1 MNSHKNARLTHLRRL
16 EMVQDITER
25 GASAADAALKHGVS
39 AVTARKWLARYLADG
54 AAGLLD
60 KSSRPEK
67 SPRSISPEVAL
78 AIVELRR
85 KLFLQARIASYMGV
99 SRATVSR
106 VLRRA
111 GLSRLSD
118 LRPDEPVQR
127 YEREHPGEL
136 LHIDIKKLGR
146 FDKVGHRITG
156 DRTQRA
162 RNIGWDF
169 VFVAVDD
176 HSRLAFTQIYPDET
190 RHSAEA
196 FLRAA
201 VDYFASVGVPI
212 QRVLSDNGMAF
223 RSALFGASCL
233 ELGITQKFTRAYRP
247 QTNGKAERFIQS
259 ALREWAYGHTYANS
273 EQRRAALPV
282 WNHFYNWHRPHHGI
296 NLVPPMSRL
305 AMSRKNLLT
314 LHMWSCCGRCC
325 LHRVLPNF
333 WPRWRLGRLSWCH
346 RRKLVCVFGGCG
358 MRCLP

>member
-1 MNSHKNARLTHLRRL
+1 MNTHKNARLTYLRRL
-16 EMVQDITER
+16 EMVQDLTE
-25 GASAADAALKHGVS
+25 GGLCASEAAAKQGVS

-67 SPRSISPEVAL
+67 SPRAISPCVAL
-78 AIVELRR
+78 TIVELRR
-85 KLFLQARIASYMGV
+85 KLFLQSHIASYMGV
-99 SRATVSR
+99 SKATVSR

-146 FDKVGHRITG
+146 FDQVGHRITG
-156 DRTQRA
+156 DRRQRA
-162 RNIGWDF
+162 RHIGWDY

-176 HSRLAFTQIYPDET
+176 HSRVAFTQVYPDES

-201 VDYFASVGVPI
+201 VGHFKRWGVPV
-212 QRVLSDNGMAF
+212 QRVLTDNGMSF
-223 RSALFGASCL
+223 RSGLFGEACL

-259 ALREWAYGHTYANS
+259 ALREWAYGRIYENS
-273 EQRRAALPV
+273 DQRQQALPA
-282 WNHFYNWHRPHHGI
+282 WTHFYNWHRPHHGI
-296 NLVPPMSRL
+296 NLMPPVSRL
-305 AMSRKNLLT
+305 SVPRKNLLT
-314 LHMWSCCGRCC
+314 LHS
-325 LHRVLPNF
+325 
-333 WPRWRLGRLSWCH
+333 
-346 RRKLVCVFGGCG
+346 
-358 MRCLP
+358 

>member
-1 MNSHKNARLTHLRRL
+1 MFTRRSFERLEIAKPPILKTLDRMNTHKNARLTYLRRL

-25 GASAADAALKHGVS
+25 GVSASDAATRHGVS
-39 AVTARKWLARYLADG
+39 AVTARKWLARYLVDG

-67 SPRSISPEVAL
+67 SPRSIAPHVAL

-127 YEREHPGEL
+127 YERDNPGEL

-162 RNIGWDF
+162 RNVGWDF

-176 HSRLAFTQIYPDET
+176 HSRLAFTQVYPDET
-190 RHSAEA
+190 KLSAEA

-201 VDYFASVGVPI
+201 VGYFERMGVTI
-212 QRVLSDNGMAF
+212 QRVLTDNGMSF
-223 RSALFGASCL
+223 RSGLFGEACWSWASARSSPGRIVRRPTARPNASYSPPCASGHTGTPTRTQTNAVKPCLCGTTSTTGTGRTTASTWQRLSRVSRCL
-233 ELGITQKFTRAYRP
+233 ERT
-247 QTNGKAERFIQS
+247 S
-259 ALREWAYGHTYANS
+259 
-273 EQRRAALPV
+273 
-282 WNHFYNWHRPHHGI
+282 
-296 NLVPPMSRL
+296 
-305 AMSRKNLLT
+305 
-314 LHMWSCCGRCC
+314 
-325 LHRVLPNF
+325 
-333 WPRWRLGRLSWCH
+333 
-346 RRKLVCVFGGCG
+346 
-358 MRCLP
+358 

>member
-1 MNSHKNARLTHLRRL
+1 MNTHKNARLTYLRRL
-16 EMVQDITER
+16 EMVQDLTE
-25 GASAADAALKHGVS
+25 GGLSASEAATKHGVS
-39 AVTARKWLARYLADG
+39 AVTARKWLGRYLANG

-67 SPRSISPEVAL
+67 SPRAIEPHVAL

-118 LRPDEPVQR
+118 LGPQELVQR

-156 DRTQRA
+156 DRAHRG
-162 RNIGWDF
+162 REMGWEF

-176 HSRLAFTQIYPDET
+176 HSRIAFTQVYPDES

-196 FLRAA
+196 FVRAA
-201 VDYFASVGVPI
+201 TAYFASLGVPI
-212 QRVLSDNGMAF
+212 QRVLTDNGMSFHSAAF
-223 RSALFGASCL
+223 SEACL

-259 ALREWAYGHTYANS
+259 ALREWAYGHTYETS
-273 EQRRAALPV
+273 DQRRAALPM
-282 WNHFYNWHRPHHGI
+282 WTHFYNWHRPHHGI
-296 NLVPPMSRL
+296 DLVPPMSRL
-305 AMSRKNLLT
+305 SIPRKNLLT
-314 LHMWSCCGRCC
+314 LH
-325 LHRVLPNF
+325 N
-333 WPRWRLGRLSWCH
+333 
-346 RRKLVCVFGGCG
+346 
-358 MRCLP
+358 